1 MPYYALF
8 YYRKATALR
17 PYDSRMWCA
26 MAGCYKQLG
35 KKPEAIKCYQRAE
48 SNNDREGIA
57 LTELAR
63 LFREEN
69 DRTQAARYFRE
80 MLKLRELQE
89 VSGETQEALL
99 FLAYYCKDTGEL
111 QEAQQHCSRLL
122 DIGGQERDEAKALL
136 RDIRSQSQYG
146 QLTPST

>member
-1 MPYYALF
+1 MLPSFFNPTHAPRYGALQ
-8 YYRKATALR
+8 A
-17 PYDSRMWCA
+17 P
-26 MAGCYKQLG
+26 
-35 KKPEAIKCYQRAE
+35 
-48 SNNDREGIA
+48 NDREGIA

-69 DRTQAARYFRE
+69 DRAQAAKYFRE

-111 QEAQQHCSRLL
+111 QEAQQYCQRLL
-122 DIGGQERDEAKALL
+122 DIGGQARAPTLAPPLSATDPGPCCARA
-136 RDIRSQSQYG
+136 G
-146 QLTPST
+146 A

>member
-1 MPYYALF
+1 MEPGYSQWSHGRKVATVHVPYT
-8 YYRKATALR
+8 YRA
-17 PYDSRMWCA
+17 
-26 MAGCYKQLG
+26 
-35 KKPEAIKCYQRAE
+35 
-48 SNNDREGIA
+48 
-57 LTELAR
+57 
-63 LFREEN
+63 
-69 DRTQAARYFRE
+69 QAARYFRE

>member
-26 MAGCYKQLG
+26 MAGCYKQLV

-48 SNNDREGIA
+48 MNNDREGIA

-69 DRTQAARYFRE
+69 DRDQAAKYFRD
-80 MLKLRELQE
+80 MLKLRELQD
-89 VSGETQEALL
+89 VSSETQEALL
-99 FLAYYCKDTGEL
+99 FLAYYYRDIGEL
-111 QEAQQHCSRLL
+111 TEAHQHCSRLL

-136 RDIRSQSQYG
+136 RDIRSQSTYG
-146 QLTPST
+146 AN